1 MPSRY
6 IPPSTHHIRRID
18 SHNSHGYQVHVQR
31 NGKVI
36 TKHFADSHYPSPAQ
50 ARKAA
55 IAFRDQLLA
64 ELPQPANQRGFRTVA
79 HSNTGEVG
87 ISMTY
92 MPRRNGEKKPYI
104 TASAS
109 PAPGKMLGRK
119 FSIERYG
126 YEGAIAAAKAWRE
139 EVIQQRQQ
147 RQEKTKQSRTP
158 RKKRQQQADTP
169 AGNAEATAELPSTDS
184 TSG

>member
-6 IPPSTHHIRRID
+6 TPPSTRHVRRID
-18 SHNSHGYQVHVQR
+18 SQKSHGYQVHVQR

-36 TKHFADSHYPSPAQ
+36 TKHFADSRYPSPAQ

-55 IAFRDQLLA
+55 MAFRDQVLA
-64 ELPQPANQRGFRTVA
+64 EVPPPANQRGYRTVA

-87 ISMTY
+87 LSLTY
-92 MPRRNGEKKPYI
+92 MSRRSGEKKPYI

-109 PAPGKMLGRK
+109 ISPGKMVGRK
-119 FSIERYG
+119 FSVERLG
-126 YEGAIAAAKAWRE
+126 YEAAIAAAKAWRE

-147 RQEKTKQSRTP
+147 RQQNGQRP
-158 RKKRQQQADTP
+158 RRKPQEQP
-169 AGNAEATAELPSTDS
+169 ALHNEAQ
-184 TSG
+184 